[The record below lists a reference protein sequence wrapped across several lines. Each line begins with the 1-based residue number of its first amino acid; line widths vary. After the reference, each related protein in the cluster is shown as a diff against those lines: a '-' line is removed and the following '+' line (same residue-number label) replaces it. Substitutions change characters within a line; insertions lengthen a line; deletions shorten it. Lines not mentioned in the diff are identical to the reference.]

1 MWFEIFRSDID
12 AAKTGETMPSLKLLA
27 IGEVMAEIRQDV
39 AGGFAVNFAG
49 DTFNTAIYAAR
60 ELNEANKV
68 GYMTVVGEEPLSLG
82 LLDMAKSEGLE
93 TSSISQDSKRNIGIY
108 SVATDAAGERSFHY
122 WRSESAARTLFSDS
136 QNIPELPEADI
147 IYLSGISLAILT
159 PLARRLLWGALD
171 DRRKSGRTK
180 IAFDSNF
187 RPKLWEDVSSAR
199 QVMNAF
205 WDITDIALPSIDD
218 EMALYDD
225 ASEADVIAR
234 FAQRDCIRI
243 AIKRGERGPVSP
255 HIDTSILPDFPPASQ
270 VVDTTAAGDSF
281 NAGYLAAYLD
291 GASEADCLLAGH
303 ALAAKV
309 VGAPGAIMP
318 R

>member
-281 NAGYLAAYLD
+281 NAGYLAAHLD
-291 GASEADCLLAGH
+291 GAAEADCLLAGH

>member
-60 ELNEANKV
+60 ALNANGAV
-68 GYMTVVGEEPLSLG
+68 GYMTAVGEEPLSLG
-82 LLDMAKSEGLE
+82 LLDMAKSEGLN
-93 TSSISQDSKRNIGIY
+93 TSTITQHSTRNIGIY

-234 FAQRDCIRI
+234 FAQRDCRRI